1 MMQVRQGF
9 GRPNHDA
16 GTSWIWQTKP
26 GCRCVTDLADQ
37 TRVQVRHGFGRTKP
51 GCRCVTDL
59 AAGNE
64 GAAVDLRDF
73 YLELVILDAAAVELA
88 NDASRLVSHN
98 IDEGVALSDID
109 FPNG

>member
-1 MMQVRQGF
+1 M
-9 GRPNHDA
+9 
-16 GTSWIWQTKP
+16 
-26 GCRCVTDLADQ
+26 
-37 TRVQVRHGFGRTKP
+37 QVRHGFGRTKP
-51 GCRCVTDL
+51 GCRCVTDLAGPNQGAGASRIWQTKPGCRGVTDL